1 MILFEVFAE
10 IAKERINSIV
20 REDWYYG
27 RKG

>member
-10 IAKERINSIV
+10 IVKERINNIV

>member
-10 IAKERINSIV
+10 IAKERINNIV